1 MRDWARSGTTDLRSS
16 AVKMPMTPGEP
27 FAASVPM
34 LRMRACGR
42 SLRRKATC
50 TSRCGA
56 RSSAKVPCP
65 VSSRGSSS
73 RFTLAPMS
81 FGLIAS
87 LIGVAALLEPMPLGL
102 VVAAD
107 DSGAAGLDAPD
118 LLEGA
123 AKMLSAP
130 GVARQDVPIEVG
142 AQADR
147 IRGQQERAGPV
158 QIDQCADAAG
168 RVA

>member
-50 TSRCGA
+50 ARRCGA
-56 RSSAKVPCP
+56 RSSTKVPCP

-87 LIGVAALLEPMPLGL
+87 VIGVAALLELVPLGL

-107 DSGAAGLDAPD
+107 DGHAPGLDAPD
-118 LLEGA
+118 LLERA
-123 AKMLSAP
+123 VKVLRAP
-130 GVARQDVPIEVG
+130 GVARKD
-142 AQADR
+142 
-147 IRGQQERAGPV
+147 V
-158 QIDQCADAAG
+158 QIQ
-168 RVA
+168 V